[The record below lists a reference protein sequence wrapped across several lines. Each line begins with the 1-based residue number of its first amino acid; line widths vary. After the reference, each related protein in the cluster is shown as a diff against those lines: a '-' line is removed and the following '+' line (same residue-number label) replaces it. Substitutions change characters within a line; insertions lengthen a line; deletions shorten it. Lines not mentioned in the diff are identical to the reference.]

1 MAEEKG
7 FWGDFKSGFGS
18 ALGNSVPSVLTAIG
32 NYFIGKPKAQA
43 DLAASQLERDK
54 FEWERQKF
62 GELSAYQKAQL
73 EAQGAG
79 GGGGAGVAAQ
89 VAIAKAQMIQQ
100 ALQNQAVAA
109 QTGHGKEADSLI
121 AIARILQSAMRGGA

>member
-1 MAEEKG
+1 MT
-7 FWGDFKSGFGS
+7 FLDDFKSGFGS
-18 ALGNSVPSVLTAIG
+18 ALGNSIPSVLTAIG
-32 NYFIGKPKAQA
+32 SYFINKPKAQA
-43 DLAASQLERDK
+43 EANASQLARDQ
-54 FEWERQKF
+54 FEWEKQKF

-73 EAQGAG
+73 EAAGGG
-79 GGGGAGVAAQ
+79 GGGGAGTAAQ
-89 VAIAKAQMIQQ
+89 LAIAKAQMIQQ